1 MSKQGADI
9 WGGKKEKGKKR
20 RRSRQL
26 IMDVAIL
33 NPIPSAMQQC

>member
-20 RRSRQL
+20 RNRQL

-33 NPIPSAMQQC
+33 I